1 MLEPLGRPLQM
12 SESLWICLPTYN
24 ERDNLPRMIDALAE
38 EFARHEL
45 DGHVLVIDDNSPD
58 GTGVL
63 ADELANDRPWMEV
76 LHRPGKEGLGRAY
89 LAGFAVALERG
100 AGLIMEMDCD
110 FSHSPQDVHRL
121 VAAAKDSDLVLGSRN
136 VPGGGVENWPW
147 HRRFISRGGSWYARS
162 ILRVPVRDL
171 TGGFK
176 CFRRATLE
184 RINLNDVEAQGYT
197 FQIDLTY
204 RVLQA
209 GMRVV
214 EVPIVFVD
222 RVYGESKMRGS
233 IVFEAM
239 WRVWQLRARR
249 NSM

>member
-1 MLEPLGRPLQM
+1 M

-38 EFARHEL
+38 EFTRHKL

-63 ADELANDRPWMEV
+63 ADELATDRPWMEV

-100 AGLIMEMDCD
+100 ADLIMEMDCD

-121 VAAAKDSDLVLGSRN
+121 VAAAKESDLVLGSRN

-147 HRRFISRGGSWYARS
+147 HRRFISKGGSWYARS
-162 ILRVPVRDL
+162 ILRAPVRDL

-184 RINLNDVEAQGYT
+184 RINLDDVEAQGYT

-222 RVYGESKMRGS
+222 RVYGESKMHGS